1 MLGAALKRHFKPEF
15 LNRIDVVCF
24 FHSLTTDEI
33 KQIAGILIKKF
44 EKTLSERNI
53 SLEVTEAAMDYIV
66 KQGYD
71 VEYGARPLRRVIEQK
86 IEDNVAEGIIDR
98 SIEDNGKVVV
108 DFDGEGITINGK
120 RGM

>member
-1 MLGAALKRHFKPEF
+1 
-15 LNRIDVVCF
+15 
-24 FHSLTTDEI
+24 
-33 KQIAGILIKKF
+33 
-44 EKTLSERNI
+44 
-53 SLEVTEAAMDYIV
+53 MDYIV